1 MTINKST
8 VAHGIVDSDDD
19 DAQIEDVIRKTLAG
33 GGTTVYTKGDKIQV
47 NKGDLKGLKGVVIS
61 IEEGGLVTFKAM
73 NMPEIKKPL

>member
-33 GGTTVYTKGDKIQV
+33 GGTTVYTKGDKI
-47 NKGDLKGLKGVVIS
+47 
-61 IEEGGLVTFKAM
+61 
-73 NMPEIKKPL
+73 